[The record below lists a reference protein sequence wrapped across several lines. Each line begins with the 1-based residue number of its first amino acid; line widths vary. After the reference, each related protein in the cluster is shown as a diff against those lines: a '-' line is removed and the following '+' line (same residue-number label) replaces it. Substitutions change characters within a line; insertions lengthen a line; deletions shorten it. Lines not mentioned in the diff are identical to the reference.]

1 MLPQSW
7 LHLENLVF
15 WWYARFPFIP
25 AEHED
30 LLEHD
35 RPETG
40 GVTGGGQPA
49 MQKRDALGQR
59 QACAPQ
65 PARHAA
71 AVQDGMGALNFIYNS
86 IGLFYN
92 GHCIIFFTRLRAAKA
107 SGAGNDAS
115 IIHLARTA
123 RAFL

>member
-1 MLPQSW
+1 
-7 LHLENLVF
+7 
-15 WWYARFPFIP
+15 
-25 AEHED
+25 
-30 LLEHD
+30 
-35 RPETG
+35 
-40 GVTGGGQPA
+40 

-107 SGAGNDAS
+107 SGAGDVYPAWPVVVSAS
-115 IIHLARTA
+115 
-123 RAFL
+123 RAEEVGPAGV